1 MTLLDALCDA
11 LQRAADYNRNDQIAP
26 AAVLWTDKDQQ
37 WLPLVP
43 DLRARLPLLTYG
55 DYDPTQRRGPAYWLR
70 CMIARTL
77 PTDLLPLDVVPI
89 IYLPGV
95 SKQEIRTIEE
105 SPKALKPLAEL
116 QYRGVLWTQRNGRD
130 WTIAAFLQN
139 KDGGLDIPV
148 SADNATKE
156 ALLRAL
162 PVLAKE
168 PLAQLQKEAPLRAA
182 YLDALLNPD
191 EVRRLLLWM
200 NDPAGVQA
208 EMAAAAWTAFCNL
221 CQRTYGF
228 HPQKDGPITAAQKLG
243 QNQHN
248 WQVVW
253 QRYVEAPNAYPQ
265 VAELL
270 RKARPMGQLALFE
283 RPQPYWPQ
291 DNDAAEATLRDGL
304 LALHNRL
311 PQEVRT
317 ALQNLES
324 EHGQRREWVWAK
336 QGAAPLANALAH
348 LVHLAQQTQQ
358 PVGGA
363 SVQQIAEAYTTWGWQ
378 VDATVIAALQAV
390 NRSEDTAAVSAAIR
404 PLYQPWLAQGA
415 VAMQQ
420 AIPHAK
426 LSHTQQPLPK
436 STAGTCLLFCD
447 ALRFDVGQLLANAL
461 TASGLACQSQ
471 WRLAALPTVTATAK
485 PAISPVAQRIVGQ
498 DRIDLTPVTQESHSV
513 LSATVLRKL
522 LSEAGYQ
529 VLGEHE
535 LGDASG
541 LAWTELGA
549 IDQYGHQHGLKLAQ
563 RLAEEVQL
571 LVERI
576 TALLNHGW
584 RQVVILTDHGWLL
597 LPGKLPKVD
606 LPQHLTNKR
615 KGRCAVLKVGAQS
628 EQQIVPWHWDNNVHI
643 AIASGI
649 GCYEEGK
656 VYEHGGISP
665 QEWVV
670 PLLTVTQA
678 APAAGAVTLSDLRW
692 RRQRCTLHL
701 KGALA
706 GLVVDI
712 RRQPG
717 DPATSLLSE
726 PKAPE
731 ADGIVSLLLED
742 EDTAGTSAFIVVLTS
757 SGLIQA
763 QQATV
768 IGV

>member
-1 MTLLDALCDA
+1 MTLLDALYHA
-11 LQRAADYNRNDQIAP
+11 LQRAADYNHNDQVAP

-37 WLPLVP
+37 WLSLLP

-55 DYDPTQRRGPAYWLR
+55 DYDPTQRSGPAYWLR

-77 PTDLLPLDVVPI
+77 PADPLPLEVVPI

-191 EVRRLLLWM
+191 EVRQLLLWM
-200 NDPAGVQA
+200 NDPTGAQA
-208 EMAAAAWTAFCNL
+208 RMAVAAWTAFCNL
-221 CQRTYGF
+221 CQRTYSF

-265 VAELL
+265 LAELL
-270 RKARPMGQLALFE
+270 RKARPTGQLALFE

-291 DNDAAEATLRDGL
+291 DNETAEATLRDGL
-304 LALHNRL
+304 VALHNRL

-317 ALQNLES
+317 VLQSLES

-348 LVHLAQQTQQ
+348 LVRLAQQTQQ

-363 SVQQIAEAYTTWGWQ
+363 SVQQLAEAYTTWGWQ

-390 NRSEDTAAVSAAIR
+390 NRSEDTAAVSAAVR
-404 PLYQPWLAQGA
+404 PLYQPWVEQGA

-420 AIPHAK
+420 AMQHAV
-426 LSHTQQPLPK
+426 LSHQQPTLPK
-436 STAGTCLLFCD
+436 PTAGTCLLFCD

-461 TASGLACQSQ
+461 TASGLACQNQ
-471 WRLAALPTVTATAK
+471 WRLAALPTVTSTAK

-498 DRIDLTPVTQESHSV
+498 GRTDLTPVTQESHSL
-513 LSATVLRKL
+513 LSAPVLRKL

-563 RLAEEVQL
+563 RLTEEVQL

-584 RQVVILTDHGWLL
+584 RQVVVITDHGWLL
-597 LPGKLPKVD
+597 LPGKLPKVE
-606 LPQHLTNKR
+606 LPQHLTHKR
-615 KGRCAVLKVGAQS
+615 KGRCAVLKAGAQS
-628 EQQIVPWHWDNNVHI
+628 DQQIVSWHWDNNVQI

-670 PLLTVTQA
+670 PWLTVTQA
-678 APAAGAVTLSDLRW
+678 APTAGTITLTDIRW
-692 RRQRCTLHL
+692 RRQRCTIHL
-701 KGALA
+701 KGTLA

-726 PKAPE
+726 SKAPE

-742 EDTAGTSAFIVVLTS
+742 EDAAGTSAFVVVVTS
-757 SGLIQA
+757 TGLIQA
-763 QQATV
+763 QQATT
-768 IGV
+768 IGE